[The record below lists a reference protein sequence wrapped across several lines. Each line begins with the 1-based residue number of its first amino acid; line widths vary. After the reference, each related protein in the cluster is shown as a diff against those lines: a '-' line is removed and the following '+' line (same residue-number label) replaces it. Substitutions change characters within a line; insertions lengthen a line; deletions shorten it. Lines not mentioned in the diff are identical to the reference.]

1 MVERCS
7 VEADTRVRFPS
18 ATPKIMTKKLSTQ
31 PYKGSRDFYPEDMY
45 LQNYIFDVWKKVSER
60 YGYEQYDGPFIE
72 NFDIYAAKSGEELVN
87 EQLYS
92 FTDRGDRKVA
102 IRPEMTPTLA
112 RMVAKKFNEL
122 PRPIR
127 WYSIANFWRYEK
139 PQRGRGREFYQLNLD
154 IFGVEGVEADLEVVS
169 TMVDILKEFG
179 AKENMFEIRINNR
192 RLADSVYEKFGF
204 KDNQI
209 KVINKALDK
218 RSRIDDKE
226 FREWLKDDAKLSEK
240 EIDSLENF
248 IEDPM
253 PVVEELKDTQGAKEI
268 LDLLELTK
276 KAGIGKFVRYDPS
289 TMRGLDYY
297 TGNVFEIF
305 DLNPKNI
312 RAIGGGGRYDDLVTI
327 FKGEKL
333 TGTGYAMGD
342 YTLLDFLEVWGL
354 LPDIKTKTD
363 YFITLFPS
371 ENPKFMEKAMEI
383 ARLLRMKNKNVSTWL
398 EKDTKLDKQL
408 KYADKMGIKYVVIV
422 GEKELEENTVTV
434 KDMESGDQKE
444 LKVSE
449 L

>member
-1 MVERCS
+1 
-7 VEADTRVRFPS
+7 
-18 ATPKIMTKKLSTQ
+18 MTKQLSTQ
-31 PYKGSRDFYPEDMY
+31 PYKGSRDFYPEDMN
-45 LQNYIFDVWKKVSER
+45 LQNFIFNTWKKVCER

-112 RMVAKKFNEL
+112 RMVAGKFNEL

-139 PQRGRGREFYQLNLD
+139 PQKGRGREFYQLNLD

-169 TMVDILKEFG
+169 TMVDILIEFG
-179 AKENMFEIRINNR
+179 AKEKMFEVRINNR

-204 KDNQI
+204 DKNQI
-209 KVINKALDK
+209 KIINKAIDK
-218 RSRIDDKE
+218 KSKISDKE
-226 FREWLKDDAKLSEK
+226 FRDWLKDDANLTNEQ
-240 EIDSLENF
+240 INSLEEF
-248 IEDPM
+248 VEDPM
-253 PVVEELKDTQGAKEI
+253 PMVESLKDSQGAKEI

-276 KAGIGKFVRYDPS
+276 KIGIDKFVRYDPS

-297 TGNVFEIF
+297 TGNVFEVF
-305 DLNPKNI
+305 DLNPENTRSI
-312 RAIGGGGRYDDLVTI
+312 AGGGRYDDLVTI

-342 YTLLDFLEVWGL
+342 ITLADFLEAWGL
-354 LPDIKTKTD
+354 SPDVKTKTD
-363 YFITLFPS
+363 YLITLWPS
-371 ENPKFMEKAMEI
+371 NDPKFLEKSLEVANK
-383 ARLLRMKNKNVSTWL
+383 LRSEGKNVSTWL

-408 KYADKMGIKYVVIV
+408 KYANKMGISNVVII
-422 GEKELEENTVTV
+422 GEKEIKENMITV
-434 KDMESGDQKE
+434 KNMETGEQETIPFEKLSSNIE
-444 LKVSE
+444 
-449 L
+449 